1 MKYQLITLDS
11 VNLDCSSLFLEGVVL
26 AANMA
31 TKPLAPEAWLGDII
45 GADNALEMIKPIS
58 QQIEHQYLLLKRNE
72 YEVTEIVNFDDLEAV
87 ADFAEGFMTLWP
99 TVEELW
105 ADLKVAD
112 GTMRMLS
119 ALLTTM
125 MLAVDEE
132 ETHRQ
137 MAETGIDT
145 PPTLEQMLPKIDFMI
160 QEVAM
165 AADEYQIGY
174 KGQKVNP
181 YKDVGRN
188 DACPCESGK
197 KFKKCCGK

>member
-58 QQIEHQYLLLKRNE
+58 QQIEYQYLLLKRNE

-125 MLAVDEE
+125 MLAVDEK

>member
-1 MKYQLITLDS
+1 MKYQLIEPNGIELT
-11 VNLDCSSLFLEGVVL
+11 CSGLFLEGAIL

-31 TKPLAPEAWLGDII
+31 TKPLDPEMWLKDLI
-45 GADNALEMIKPIS
+45 GADNALEMIKPVS
-58 QQIEHQYLLLKRNE
+58 QQIEHQYTLLKRHE
-72 YEVTEIVNFDDLEAV
+72 YEVTEIVNFEDLDALAE
-87 ADFAEGFMTLWP
+87 FAEGFMTLWP

-105 ADLKVAD
+105 SDLNVAD
-112 GTMRMLS
+112 GTTRMLS

-137 MAETGIDT
+137 MMEAGIDT

-181 YKDVGRN
+181 YKNVGRN
-188 DACPCESGK
+188 DTCPCESGK

>member
-1 MKYQLITLDS
+1 MKYQLIAPTGVDLPYS
-11 VNLDCSSLFLEGVVL
+11 GLFLEGAVL

-31 TKPLAPEAWLGDII
+31 TKPLDPEVWLSELI
-45 GADNALEMIKPIS
+45 GADHAREILKQVS
-58 QQIEHQYLLLKRNE
+58 QQIEHQYTLLKRNE
-72 YEVTEIVNFDDLEAV
+72 YEVTEVVNFDDLDDVSE
-87 ADFAEGFMTLWP
+87 FAEGFMTLWP

-105 ADLKVAD
+105 SDLNVAD
-112 GTMRMLS
+112 GTTRMLS

-137 MAETGIDT
+137 MTEAGIDT

-181 YKDVGRN
+181 YKNVGRN
-188 DACPCESGK
+188 DTCPCESGK

>member
-1 MKYQLITLDS
+1 MKYQLIALDG
-11 VNLDCSSLFLEGVVL
+11 VDLNCSGLFLEGAVL

-31 TKPLAPEAWLGDII
+31 TKPLAPEAWLGDLV
-45 GADNALEMIKPIS
+45 GADNALEMIKSVS

-72 YEVTEIVNFDDLEAV
+72 YEVTEVVNFDDLEQLT
-87 ADFAEGFMTLWP
+87 DFAEGFMTLWP
-99 TVEELW
+99 TIEEQW
-105 ADLKVAD
+105 SDLQVAD
-112 GTMRMLS
+112 GTTRMLS
-119 ALLTTM
+119 ALLSTM

-137 MAETGIDT
+137 MTEAGIDT
-145 PPTLEQMLPKIDFMI
+145 PPTLDQMLPKIDFMI

-181 YKDVGRN
+181 YKNVGRN
-188 DACPCESGK
+188 DTCPCESGK

>member
-1 MKYQLITLDS
+1 MKYQLITLDGVDLS
-11 VNLDCSSLFLEGVVL
+11 CSSLFLEGAVL

-45 GADNALEMIKPIS
+45 GADNALKMTKPIS

-72 YEVTEIVNFDDLEAV
+72 YEVTKVVNFDDLEQLS
-87 ADFAEGFMTLWP
+87 DFAGGFMTLWP
-99 TVEELW
+99 VIEELW
-105 ADLKVAD
+105 TDLQVAD
-112 GTMRMLS
+112 GTTRMLS

-137 MAETGIDT
+137 MAENGIDT

>member
-1 MKYQLITLDS
+1 MKYQLITLDG
-11 VNLDCSSLFLEGVVL
+11 VDLNCSSLFLEGAVL

-31 TKPLAPEAWLGDII
+31 TKPLDPEAWLGDII
-45 GADNALEMIKPIS
+45 GADNALKMTKPIS

-72 YEVTEIVNFDDLEAV
+72 YEVTKVVNFDDLEQLS
-87 ADFAEGFMTLWP
+87 DFAEGFMTLWP
-99 TVEELW
+99 VIEELW
-105 ADLKVAD
+105 TDLQVAD
-112 GTMRMLS
+112 GTTRMLS

-137 MAETGIDT
+137 MAENGIDT

>member
-1 MKYQLITLDS
+1 MKYQLIESNGVELP
-11 VNLDCSSLFLEGVVL
+11 CSSIFLEGVIL

-31 TKPLAPEAWLGDII
+31 AKPLDPEVWLKDLL
-45 GADNALEMIKPIS
+45 GADNALEMRKPVS
-58 QQIEHQYLLLKRNE
+58 QQIEHQYTLLKRNE
-72 YEVTEIVNFDDLEAV
+72 YEVTDLVNFEELEQA

-105 ADLKVAD
+105 ADLQVAD

-137 MAETGIDT
+137 MVEAGIDT
-145 PPTLEQMLPKIDFMI
+145 PPTLKQMLPKIDFMI

>member
-1 MKYQLITLDS
+1 MKYQLIEETGVKLS
-11 VNLDCSSLFLEGVVL
+11 CSGLFLEGMIL

-31 TKPLAPEAWLGDII
+31 TKPLDPEVWLKDFI
-45 GADNALEMIKPIS
+45 GADNVLEVIKPVS
-58 QQIEHQYLLLKRNE
+58 QQIEHQYTLLKRNE
-72 YEVTEIVNFDDLEAV
+72 YEVTELVNFEDRDQL

-105 ADLKVAD
+105 GDLNVAD

-137 MAETGIDT
+137 MAEAGIDT

>member
-1 MKYQLITLDS
+1 MKYQLIEPNGIELT
-11 VNLDCSSLFLEGVVL
+11 CSGLFLEGAIL

-31 TKPLAPEAWLGDII
+31 TKPLDPEMWLKDLI
-45 GADNALEMIKPIS
+45 GADNALEMIKPVS
-58 QQIEHQYLLLKRNE
+58 QQIEHQYTLLKRHE
-72 YEVTEIVNFDDLEAV
+72 YEVTEIVNFDDLDALAE
-87 ADFAEGFMTLWP
+87 FAEGFMTLWP

-105 ADLKVAD
+105 SDLNVAD
-112 GTMRMLS
+112 GTTRMLS

-137 MAETGIDT
+137 MMEAGIDT

-181 YKDVGRN
+181 YKNVGRN
-188 DACPCESGK
+188 DTCPCESGK

>member
-125 MLAVDEE
+125 MLAVDEK

-145 PPTLEQMLPKIDFMI
+145 PPTLEQMLPKIDFMV

>member
-1 MKYQLITLDS
+1 MKYQLIALDG
-11 VNLDCSSLFLEGVVL
+11 VDLNCSGLFLEGAVL

-31 TKPLAPEAWLGDII
+31 TKPLAPEAWLGDLV
-45 GADNALEMIKPIS
+45 GADNALEMEKQIS
-58 QQIEHQYLLLKRNE
+58 QHIEHQYTLLKRNE
-72 YEVTEIVNFDDLEAV
+72 YEITELVNFDDLDAV
-87 ADFAEGFMTLWP
+87 TDFAEGFMAVWP
-99 TVEELW
+99 MVEELW
-105 ADLKVAD
+105 SDLNVAD

-137 MAETGIDT
+137 MAEAGIDT
-145 PPTLEQMLPKIDFMI
+145 PPTLTQMLPQLDMMI
-160 QEVAM
+160 LEVAM

-181 YKDVGRN
+181 YKNVGRN
-188 DACPCESGK
+188 DTCPCESGK

>member
-125 MLAVDEE
+125 MLAVDEK

-145 PPTLEQMLPKIDFMI
+145 PQ
-160 QEVAM
+160 
-165 AADEYQIGY
+165 
-174 KGQKVNP
+174 
-181 YKDVGRN
+181 R
-188 DACPCESGK
+188 
-197 KFKKCCGK
+197 

>member
-1 MKYQLITLDS
+1 MKYQLITLDD
-11 VNLDCSSLFLEGVVL
+11 VDLNCSSLFIEGAVL

-45 GADNALEMIKPIS
+45 GADNALKMVKTIS

-72 YEVTEIVNFDDLEAV
+72 YEVTEVVNFDDLDQL

-99 TVEELW
+99 MIEELW
-105 ADLKVAD
+105 SDLQVAD
-112 GTMRMLS
+112 GTTRMLS

-137 MAETGIDT
+137 MAEAGIDT
-145 PPTLEQMLPKIDFMI
+145 PPTLTQMLPQLDMMI
-160 QEVAM
+160 LEVVM

-181 YKDVGRN
+181 YKNVGRN
-188 DACPCESGK
+188 DTCPCESGK

>member
-125 MLAVDEE
+125 MLAVDEK

>member
-1 MKYQLITLDS
+1 MKYQLIALDG
-11 VNLDCSSLFLEGVVL
+11 VDLNCSGLFLEGAVL

-31 TKPLAPEAWLGDII
+31 TKPLAPEAWLGDLI
-45 GADNALEMIKPIS
+45 GADNALEMEKQIS
-58 QQIEHQYLLLKRNE
+58 QHIEHQYTLLKRNE
-72 YEVTEIVNFDDLEAV
+72 YEITELVNFDDLDAV
-87 ADFAEGFMTLWP
+87 TDFAEGFMTVWP
-99 TVEELW
+99 MVEELW
-105 ADLKVAD
+105 SDINVAD

-137 MAETGIDT
+137 MAEAGIDT
-145 PPTLEQMLPKIDFMI
+145 PPTLAQMLPQLDMMI
-160 QEVAM
+160 LEVAM

-181 YKDVGRN
+181 YKNVGRN
-188 DACPCESGK
+188 DTCPCESGK

>member
-1 MKYQLITLDS
+1 MKYQLIEPNGIELT
-11 VNLDCSSLFLEGVVL
+11 CSGLFLEGAIL

-31 TKPLAPEAWLGDII
+31 TKPLDPEMWLKDLI
-45 GADNALEMIKPIS
+45 GADNALEMIKPVS
-58 QQIEHQYLLLKRNE
+58 QQIEHQYTLLKRNE
-72 YEVTEIVNFDDLEAV
+72 YEVTEIVNFEDLDALAE
-87 ADFAEGFMTLWP
+87 FAEGFMTLWP

-105 ADLKVAD
+105 SDLNVAD
-112 GTMRMLS
+112 GTTRMLS

-137 MAETGIDT
+137 MAEAGIDT

-181 YKDVGRN
+181 YKNVGRN

-197 KFKKCCGK
+197 KFKKCCGQ

>member
-125 MLAVDEE
+125 MLAVDEK

-188 DACPCESGK
+188 DACPCESDK

>member
-1 MKYQLITLDS
+1 MKYQLIALDG
-11 VNLDCSSLFLEGVVL
+11 VDLNCSGLFLEGAVL

-31 TKPLAPEAWLGDII
+31 TKPLDPEVWLSDVV
-45 GADNALEMIKPIS
+45 GADNVQTILKPVS
-58 QQIEHQYLLLKRNE
+58 QQIEHQYTLLKRHE
-72 YEVTEIVNFDDLEAV
+72 YEVTEAVNFDNLDDV
-87 ADFAEGFMTLWP
+87 AEFAEGFMTLWP

-105 ADLKVAD
+105 ADLNVAD

-125 MLAVDEE
+125 MLAVDEK

>member
-1 MKYQLITLDS
+1 MKYQLITLDD
-11 VNLDCSSLFLEGVVL
+11 VDLNCSSLFIEGVVL

-45 GADNALEMIKPIS
+45 GADNALKMVKTIS

-72 YEVTEIVNFDDLEAV
+72 YEVTEVVNFDDLDQL

-99 TVEELW
+99 MIEELW
-105 ADLKVAD
+105 SDLQVAD
-112 GTMRMLS
+112 GTTRMLS

-137 MAETGIDT
+137 MAEAGIDT
-145 PPTLEQMLPKIDFMI
+145 PPTLTQMLPQLDMMI
-160 QEVAM
+160 LEVAM

-181 YKDVGRN
+181 YKNVGRN
-188 DACPCESGK
+188 DTCPCESGK

>member
-1 MKYQLITLDS
+1 MKYQLITLDG
-11 VNLDCSSLFLEGVVL
+11 VDLNCSSLFLEGAVL

-45 GADNALEMIKPIS
+45 GADNALKMTKPIS

-72 YEVTEIVNFDDLEAV
+72 YEVTKVVNFDDLEQLS
-87 ADFAEGFMTLWP
+87 DFAEGFMTLWA
-99 TVEELW
+99 VIEELW
-105 ADLKVAD
+105 TDLQVAD
-112 GTMRMLS
+112 GTTRMLS

-137 MAETGIDT
+137 MAENGIDT